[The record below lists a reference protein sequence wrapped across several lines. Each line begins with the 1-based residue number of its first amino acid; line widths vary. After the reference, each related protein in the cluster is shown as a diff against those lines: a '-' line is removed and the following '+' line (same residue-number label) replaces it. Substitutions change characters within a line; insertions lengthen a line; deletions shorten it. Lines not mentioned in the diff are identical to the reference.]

1 MASKDLEEGEE
12 IFIETPFV
20 VGPKAFT
27 YPLCLGCYSAW
38 PRLPDTHTLCSK
50 CSWPVCDS
58 ECENN
63 PHHKDY
69 ECQVC
74 ITMKFFFNLHKI
86 LILIFCFFE
95 LFFRFFQ
102 LLR

>member
-1 MASKDLEEGEE
+1 MASKDLDEGEE
-12 IFIETPFV
+12 IFVEIPFV

-27 YPLCLGCYSAW
+27 YPLCLACYSAW

-50 CSWPVCDS
+50 CSWPVCGP
-58 ECENN
+58 ECENH

-74 ITMKFFFNLHKI
+74 ILIQKFFLKVLHKNNI
-86 LILIFCFFE
+86 IFYFS
-95 LFFRFFQ
+95 LW
-102 LLR
+102 LLLNYY